1 MALFVNQNEQ
11 RSELQKKIAAELQ
24 QKAKV
29 QPNDPSPDGVE
40 DSKYV
45 ENTQQTTSWAWIW
58 IVLIVIVIAIVV
70 VAIIGS
76 AV

>member
-11 RSELQKKIAAELQ
+11 RSEFQKKIATELQ

-29 QPNDPSPDGVE
+29 KANTASPDGVE

-45 ENTQQTTSWAWIW
+45 ENTKQTTGLAWIW
-58 IVLIVIVIAIVV
+58 IVLVVIIIAVVIL
-70 VAIIGS
+70 AIISS